1 MVRASKACTIDI
13 SRNNKFIINKKAVQI
28 CFARSFL
35 LFFFVGYSYCAN
47 SSLSS
52 LACSTPLCL
61 AQFENLGELVK
72 NTIFVA

>member
-47 SSLSS
+47 SS
-52 LACSTPLCL
+52 